1 MGQTIVE
8 KIISAHAGRDVVR
21 DELVVA
27 RVDRTMASDT
37 TAPLAIK
44 AFSAMGGKQVWDRER
59 CVLVIDHAAPAPN
72 ERIANLHVMMRN
84 FAAAQQCR
92 LFEMGEGICH
102 QLMVE
107 KDLVRPGQLVIGADS
122 HTCTYGAVG
131 AMGAGV
137 GSTDLAAVWLTGQI
151 WLRVPRTIKIAVNGS
166 LRPGVQGKDLI
177 LTVIGKTG
185 VAGATY
191 RAMEFCGQ
199 AVRELSLSER
209 MTIANMA
216 IEMGAKTGF
225 VDLQGVRLPYDHSP
239 VFADHDAEYETEL
252 DIAAAEVV
260 PMISRPHSPDRVAPV
275 EEVAGQPVQYAFIGT
290 CVNGR
295 LEDLHIAARILK
307 DRPVAS
313 GTRLIICPASRN
325 VFRDAVSD
333 GTVEILS
340 AAGATFIPPGC
351 GPCVG
356 THNGVPGNGETV
368 ISAGNRNFKGRM
380 GNPEAHIYLA
390 SPATVA
396 ASASQGRIADP
407 LHFLRS

>member
-8 KIISAHAGRDVVR
+8 KIISAHAGRDVFR

-27 RVDRTMASDT
+27 RVDQTMASDT

-44 AFSAMGGKQVWDRER
+44 AFEAMGGRQVWDRER

-72 ERIANLHVMMRN
+72 ERIANLHVMMRK
-84 FAAAQQCR
+84 FATAQQCR
-92 LFEMGEGICH
+92 LFEIGEGICH

-107 KDLVRPGQLVIGADS
+107 KEIVRPGQLVVGADS

-131 AMGAGV
+131 ALGTGV
-137 GSTDLAAVWLTGQI
+137 GSTDIAAVWFTGQI
-151 WLRVPRTIKIAVNGS
+151 WLRVPRTIKIEVSGS

-177 LTVIGKTG
+177 LAVIGRTG

-199 AVRELSLSER
+199 AITELTLSER

-216 IEMGAKTGF
+216 IEAGAKTGF
-225 VDLQGVRLPYDHSP
+225 VDLQGMQLPYDHSP
-239 VFADHDAEYETEL
+239 VFADHDAEYETAIE
-252 DIAAAEVV
+252 IAAAEVV
-260 PMISRPHSPDRVAPV
+260 PMISRPHSPDHVAPV
-275 EEVAGQPVQYAFIGT
+275 EEVSGQPVQYAFIGT

-307 DRPVAS
+307 DRRVAS
-313 GTRLIICPASRN
+313 GTRLIICPASRQ
-325 VFRDAVSD
+325 VFRDAVND

-356 THNGVPGNGETV
+356 THNGIPGNGETV

-380 GNPEAHIYLA
+380 GNPEARIYLA

-396 ASASQGRIADP
+396 ASAHEGSIADP
-407 LHFLRS
+407 LKFLGS

>member
-1 MGQTIVE
+1 
-8 KIISAHAGRDVVR
+8 
-21 DELVVA
+21 
-27 RVDRTMASDT
+27 
-37 TAPLAIK
+37 
-44 AFSAMGGKQVWDRER
+44 
-59 CVLVIDHAAPAPN
+59 VIDHAAPAPN